1 MNSSVIFKSMVAASK
16 VIRGITNEDIVK
28 ALGITNV
35 TLFHRMKNPDS
46 MRVGE
51 LRKLIE
57 LLGWS
62 DESVMHLLSAMHLLT
77 YQDDGELG

>member
-1 MNSSVIFKSMVAASK
+1 MKSSVIFKSMVADSK

-28 ALGITNV
+28 ALGITLP

-57 LLGWS
+57 LFGWS
-62 DESVMHLLSAMHLLT
+62 DESVMHLLT

>member
-1 MNSSVIFKSMVAASK
+1 MKSSVIFKSMVAASK
-16 VIRGITNEDIVK
+16 VIRRITNEDKVK
-28 ALGITNV
+28 ALGITPQ
-35 TLFHRMKNPDS
+35 TLFHRMKDPDS

-62 DESVMHLLSAMHLLT
+62 DESVMHLLT

>member
-1 MNSSVIFKSMVAASK
+1 MNSSVIFKYTVAASE

-28 ALGITNV
+28 ALGITLP

-57 LLGWS
+57 LFGWS
-62 DESVMHLLSAMHLLT
+62 DESVMHFLT
-77 YQDDGELG
+77 HKDDGEMG

>member
-1 MNSSVIFKSMVAASK
+1 MKSSVIFKSMVAASK

-28 ALGITNV
+28 ALGVTLP

-62 DESVMHLLSAMHLLT
+62 DEIVMHLLT

>member
-28 ALGITNV
+28 ALGITNT
-35 TLFHRMKNPDS
+35 TLFHRMKDPDS

-62 DESVMHLLSAMHLLT
+62 DESVMHLLT

>member
-1 MNSSVIFKSMVAASK
+1 MKSSVIFKSMVAASK

-28 ALGITNV
+28 ALGITLP

-62 DESVMHLLSAMHLLT
+62 DESVMHLLT

>member
-1 MNSSVIFKSMVAASK
+1 MNSSVILKSMVASSK

-28 ALGITNV
+28 ALGITNA
-35 TLFHRMKNPDS
+35 TLSRRMKDPDS
-46 MRVGE
+46 MRIGE

-62 DESVMHLLSAMHLLT
+62 DESVMHLLT

>member
-1 MNSSVIFKSMVAASK
+1 MDRKLLLKSMVASSK
-16 VIRGITNEDIVK
+16 VIRKMTNADIAKACGITPQSLYLRIND
-28 ALGITNV
+28 
-35 TLFHRMKNPDS
+35 PDS

-62 DESVMHLLSAMHLLT
+62 DESVMHLLT

>member
-1 MNSSVIFKSMVAASK
+1 MKSSVIFKSMVADSK

-28 ALGITNV
+28 ALGITLP

-62 DESVMHLLSAMHLLT
+62 DESVMHLLT